1 MTSSILTG
9 TYWRQRQFFF
19 ERIQRKNVGI
29 MLDTGHLMN
38 TNPELRD
45 EEEAADYVCRTVDNL
60 GELAELIRGVHLSCS
75 LSGGYQK
82 SFVREYPK
90 NVTFG
95 EMYKH
100 IVQIDQHQPF
110 RTKAAR
116 RILEFVQPHY
126 ITHEMIY
133 STLTELEE
141 KLEIQLSNC

>member
-1 MTSSILTG
+1 
-9 TYWRQRQFFF
+9 
-19 ERIQRKNVGI
+19 
-29 MLDTGHLMN
+29 
-38 TNPELRD
+38 
-45 EEEAADYVCRTVDNL
+45 
-60 GELAELIRGVHLSCS
+60 ELIRGVHLSCS